1 LAILQPAG
9 IGYSVALAMT
19 ETQEPAAPAPAEEK
33 IPLRTELA
41 VYGVGTFSTTAHFML
56 LVIIPIWAIEK
67 MQIPTGLLL
76 GFVLGCRPLLSLFLS
91 IHAGTMMDR
100 IGTRRV
106 LLFFGLLSL
115 TTPLMYPAFPFIAA
129 LIVIQLLSGLC
140 DSIGWMGAQTL
151 VGQVL
156 KGRTSYAARMG
167 AVIRI
172 GHIGGPPLV
181 GAAWDYAGPWAAFS
195 LVGLCGL
202 CFLGSVLML
211 PPTQTDGSDRAPTD
225 SPADTPKPRA
235 GFKVRDFIPHPSD
248 YIASFK
254 LLAAPAVAIT
264 VMLGMMVHIG
274 NNIQSTFFIVWL
286 REYVGVPATLIGM
299 LISISSA
306 AAAAGS
312 LWAIPLRRHIR
323 SFWLL
328 WCSVLTSLVAIS
340 ITPLVGSAPVVG
352 AVKGTLGSLVEL
364 SPLIAA
370 YIAFCVIACVRSA
383 GNGVHQPLVITLMLR
398 TVGPNDKGKA
408 IGLRGTMNRVTSM
421 IGPLLLGALAGTI
434 GLEYGFYVIG
444 IMASLMMFWLAWL
457 MLRHP
462 EIHAVG
468 EGPAQP

>member
-1 LAILQPAG
+1 
-9 IGYSVALAMT
+9 MND
-19 ETQEPAAPAPAEEK
+19 APAPSPAPAAAEK

-56 LVIIPIWAIEK
+56 LVIVPIWAHET
-67 MQIPTGLLL
+67 MGIPEGLLL

-106 LLFFGLLSL
+106 LLVIGFLSL
-115 TTPLMYPAFPFIAA
+115 TTPFLYPALPFVGA

-156 KGRTSYAARMG
+156 QGRTSYAARMG

-172 GHIGGPPLV
+172 GHICGPPLV
-181 GAAWDYAGPWAAFS
+181 GAAWDFAGPWAAFS

-202 CFLGSVLML
+202 AFVGSVLMV
-211 PPTQTDGSDRAPTD
+211 PQTRTDGSDRPRAALKDGGRAEDPR
-225 SPADTPKPRA
+225 PAAKTPKPRP
-235 GFKVRDFIPHPSD
+235 GFKVRDFIPHPAD

-264 VMLGMMVHIG
+264 VMIGMMVHIG
-274 NNIQSTFFIVWL
+274 NNIHGTFFIVWL
-286 REYVGVPATLIGM
+286 REYVGIPATLIGI

-306 AAAAGS
+306 CAAAGS
-312 LWAIPLRRHIR
+312 LWAVPLRRHFR
-323 SFWLL
+323 PFWLL
-328 WCSVLTSLVAIS
+328 WLSVLTALVAIS
-340 ITPLVGSAPVVG
+340 LTPMLGTPPVVD
-352 AVKGTLGSLVEL
+352 AVTGSLGWLVEL

-370 YIAFCVIACVRSA
+370 YIAFCVIACVRTA
-383 GNGVHQPLVITLMLR
+383 ANGVHQPLVITLMLR

-408 IGLRGTMNRVTSM
+408 IGLRGTANRVTSM
-421 IGPLLLGALAGTI
+421 IGPLLLGWLAGMI
-434 GLEYGFYVIG
+434 GLEYGFYVVG
-444 IMASLMMFWLAWL
+444 VLSCLMMGWLAWL

-462 EIHAVG
+462 EIHKIG
-468 EGPAQP
+468 EGRAQP

>member
-1 LAILQPAG
+1 LPPAG
-9 IGYSVALAMT
+9 IGYSAVLAMT
-19 ETQEPAAPAPAEEK
+19 ETPEPAAPPPAEEK

-56 LVIIPIWAIEK
+56 LVIIPIWAIEE

-76 GFVLGCRPLLSLFLS
+76 GFVLGCRPLLSLILS

-195 LVGLCGL
+195 LVGVCGL

-225 SPADTPKPRA
+225 TLADTPKPRA

-274 NNIQSTFFIVWL
+274 NNIQSTFYIVWL
-286 REYVGVPATLIGM
+286 RDSVGIPATLIGM

-328 WCSVLTSLVAIS
+328 WGSVLTSLVAIS

-408 IGLRGTMNRVTSM
+408 IGLRGTMNRITSM
-421 IGPLLLGALAGTI
+421 IGPLFLGALAGTI

-444 IMASLMMFWLAWL
+444 VIASLMMFWLAWL

>member
-1 LAILQPAG
+1 
-9 IGYSVALAMT
+9 MT
-19 ETQEPAAPAPAEEK
+19 ETPETAAAPPADAK

-41 VYGVGTFSTTAHFML
+41 VYGVGTFSTSAHFML
-56 LVIIPIWAIEK
+56 MVIIPIWAIEN
-67 MQIPTGLLL
+67 MAIPQGVLL

-100 IGTRRV
+100 IGTRKV

-115 TTPLMYPAFPFIAA
+115 ATPFMYPALPFIGA

-151 VGQVL
+151 IGQVL
-156 KGRTSYAARMG
+156 KGRTSYAARLG
-167 AVIRI
+167 AVIRV

-181 GAAWDYAGPWAAFS
+181 GAAWDFAGPWAAFS
-195 LVGLCGL
+195 LVGGCGL
-202 CFLGSVLML
+202 LFLASVLML
-211 PPTQTDGSDRAPTD
+211 PQTQTDGSARPRRDE
-225 SPADTPKPRA
+225 TPKPSP
-235 GFKVRDFIPHPSD
+235 GFKLRDFVPHPAD

-264 VMLGMMVHIG
+264 VMIGMMVHVG

-286 REYVGVPATLIGM
+286 RDIIGIPATLIGV

-312 LWAIPLRRHIR
+312 LWAVPLRRHFKP
-323 SFWLL
+323 FWLL
-328 WCSVLTSLVAIS
+328 WLSVLTALIAIS
-340 ITPLVGSAPVVG
+340 VTPLIGSKPVVE
-352 AVKGTLGSLVEL
+352 AVTGSLGWLVEL

-383 GNGVHQPLVITLMLR
+383 ANGVHQPLVITLMLR

-421 IGPLLLGALAGTI
+421 IGPLMLGWLAGLI

-444 IMASLMMFWLAWL
+444 FIGSLMMFWLAWL
-457 MLRHP
+457 MVRHP
-462 EIHAVG
+462 DIHKIG